1 MSINFDASICYSV
14 MLTIITFN
22 KYGCLRNHIL
32 LSIGTYFEL
41 VITLQLLKRM
51 FCIG

>member
-1 MSINFDASICYSV
+1 MSISFDASICYSV
-14 MLTIITFN
+14 KLTIITFSKN
-22 KYGCLRNHIL
+22 GCLRNHIL
-32 LSIGTYFEL
+32 LSTYFEL